1 MIRFDDLYKRYGRKT
16 VALDGLSLEVPE
28 GIFCL
33 LGPNGAGKTTLIK
46 IACGV
51 LLPDRGDVFFDGENI
66 GRRAKRL
73 QRLISAV
80 FENAE
85 NAYGYLSVQDNLMY
99 FGYLWGIPERLL
111 RKRIDYLLERLG
123 LSDKRKESFTKLSR
137 GMKQKVAVALAM
149 IREPRYLF
157 LDEPTLGLDVFS
169 SETVK
174 DMVREWALENG
185 RTIVLTTHNMALAE
199 ELGQGFAFIS
209 GGKVIWQ
216 GRKEDLA
223 RLPAYRVEY
232 RITMSGNAP
241 KGLPG
246 RLDEKNGLTTLKVSK
261 EDLGPAL
268 SALRVAEIVEI
279 AKEETDLEDLFR
291 EVMR

>member
-1 MIRFDDLYKRYGRKT
+1 MISVANLHKRYGKKT
-16 VALDGLSLEVPE
+16 VALDGLSLEIPE

-51 LLPDRGDVFFDGENI
+51 LLPDRGDVLFDGESI
-66 GRRAKRL
+66 RARTKGL
-73 QRLISAV
+73 QKQTAAV

-99 FGYLWGIPERLL
+99 FGCLWGIPGKLL
-111 RKRIDYLLERLG
+111 RQRVDCLLDRLG
-123 LSDKRKESFTKLSR
+123 LSEKRKESFTKLSK

-174 DMVREWALENG
+174 EIIREWAGDNG

-199 ELGQGFAFIS
+199 ELGQRFAFIS
-209 GGKVIWQ
+209 AGKVIWQ
-216 GRKEDLA
+216 GRKEDLTG
-223 RLPAYRVEY
+223 LPGYRVEY
-232 RITMSGNAP
+232 RITVRGDVP
-241 KGLPG
+241 DEVPG
-246 RLDEKNGLTTLKVSK
+246 KREKVDGLTTITVSK
-261 EDLGPAL
+261 GELGSAL
-268 SALRVAEIVEI
+268 SVLGKAEIVEV

>member
-232 RITMSGNAP
+232 RITMRGNAP

>member
-1 MIRFDDLYKRYGRKT
+1 MIRFDCLHKRYGRKT

-51 LLPDRGDVFFDGENI
+51 LLPDRGDVLFNGESI
-66 GRRAKRL
+66 GRRTKGL
-73 QRLISAV
+73 QRLIAAV

-99 FGYLWGIPERLL
+99 FGYLWGIPGRILRERV
-111 RKRIDYLLERLG
+111 DYLLERLG
-123 LSDKRKESFTKLSR
+123 LSDKRKESFTKLSK

-149 IREPRYLF
+149 IREPRFLF

-169 SETVK
+169 AETVK
-174 DMVREWALENG
+174 DMIREWAGDRG

-199 ELGQGFAFIS
+199 ELGQRFAFIS
-209 GGKVIWQ
+209 AGKVIWQ
-216 GRKEDLA
+216 GRKEDLSG
-223 RLPAYRVEY
+223 LPAYRVEY
-232 RITMSGNAP
+232 RITVRGDVP
-241 KGLPG
+241 DGVPG
-246 RLDEKNGLTTLKVSK
+246 KREKMDGLTTLTVSK
-261 EDLGPAL
+261 GELGPAL
-268 SALRVAEIVEI
+268 SVLGKAEIVEVT
-279 AKEETDLEDLFR
+279 KEETDLEDLFR
-291 EVMR
+291 EVLR